1 MPSEQPQTSEPS
13 QTDSEPVRVR
23 LERPLLEALDAWI
36 ATQPE
41 PRPSRPRAI
50 RLLLADGLGVVNG
63 AGTIAPED
71 LNASNDE

>member
-1 MPSEQPQTSEPS
+1 MPNDEPQTPEPS
-13 QTDSEPVRVR
+13 QIDSELVRVR
-23 LERPLLEALDAWI
+23 LDRPLLDALNAWI

-50 RLLLADGLGVVNG
+50 RRVLADALGVVNG
-63 AGTIAPED
+63 AGTIAAED